1 MNPYHIEYEM
11 FDGKWVKMAGFS
23 YIRKSFAEGAWAMLR
38 AHYNHKSRYRLL
50 RCNEVIETMSKL
62 TVGV

>member
-1 MNPYHIEYEM
+1 MNHYHIEYEM

-38 AHYNHKSRYRLL
+38 GHYNHNRRHRLL
-50 RCNEVIETMSKL
+50 CGNEVIETMGKQ